1 MIDRPSDA
9 AQECKPMHDVA
20 AARAAVEALMVLRA
34 KIAQSGYIFS
44 IDEIVLMRDEGR
56 RY

>member
-1 MIDRPSDA
+1 
-9 AQECKPMHDVA
+9 MHDVA